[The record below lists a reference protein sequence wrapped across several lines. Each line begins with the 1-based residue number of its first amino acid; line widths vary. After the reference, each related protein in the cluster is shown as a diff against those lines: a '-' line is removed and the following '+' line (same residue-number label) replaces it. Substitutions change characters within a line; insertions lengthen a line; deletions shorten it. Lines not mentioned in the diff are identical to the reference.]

1 MASILIVEDDAA
13 IADLLRDQLG
23 RAGHRAT
30 RAASGDA
37 AIAALEAQA
46 YDLIILDVMLPGA
59 SGIEVCRSIRAR
71 PGAQPLVMMVTAKV
85 SESDAVAG
93 LDAGADE
100 YVRKP
105 FGIRELVARVEALV
119 RMIRREEQ
127 PGERLRLGELAI
139 DERARQVWVRD
150 AEVALT
156 RMEFD
161 MLCYFARR
169 PGEVLSRGTLLRAV
183 WGYDHEG
190 YARTVDSHVLRVRK
204 KLGAAGLEHD
214 LIQTVHAAGYR
225 LMASVET
232 DHGP

>member
-1 MASILIVEDDAA
+1 MASILIVEDDVA
-13 IADLLRDQLG
+13 IADLLRDQLA
-23 RAGHRAT
+23 RAGHRAIE
-30 RAASGDA
+30 AASGDQ
-37 AIAALEAQA
+37 AIAMLEVQA

-59 SGIEVCRSIRAR
+59 SGIEVCRWIRAR
-71 PGAQPLVMMVTAKV
+71 PGAQPVVMMVTAKV

-119 RMIRREEQ
+119 RMTRREVHT
-127 PGERLRLGELAI
+127 GERLRLGDLAI

-161 MLCYFARR
+161 MLHYFAGR
-169 PGEVLSRGTLLRAV
+169 PGDVLSRGTLLRVV

-190 YARTVDSHVLRVRK
+190 YGRTVDSHVLRVRK
-204 KLGAAGLEHD
+204 KLAAAGLGHD
-214 LIQTVHAAGYR
+214 LIQTVHASGYR
-225 LMASVET
+225 LVSPVEA